1 MKKKS
6 LLIATIILMSIGFA
20 AISTTLIINGS
31 TTISENNDD
40 FDVIFTAASRD
51 GEDVYN
57 SVVDSTK
64 KTLTFETKELK
75 SLNQVNLFGY
85 KITNN
90 SSNYDAEVRVV
101 CGPKTNTTTKYT
113 TIENDLDGKTNVIK
127 AKESMTGTFIIKLI
141 KTATENVTEEYTCT
155 LQVNAVERNSLGT
168 DNNST
173 ITKTGTNIGDQ
184 ICLNTE
190 CFYIINNTG
199 DNYTM
204 LAKYN
209 LYVGGRYDGDLEE
222 YVPYGNEQTGLQDAS
237 MTGHN
242 GVVAYSENGN
252 SYGTSSAKDNYIT
265 GYIGKL
271 ENLKYNGVDFNHDT
285 VRLIT
290 KDELT
295 SLGCS
300 VDDATCTGSKYSW
313 VYSTSYWTMTPF
325 ENGSETVYT
334 VSSDGELSAEIPTT
348 NFMRFGIRPVVVI
361 PKSIVK

>member
-1 MKKKS
+1 
-6 LLIATIILMSIGFA
+6 
-20 AISTTLIINGS
+20 
-31 TTISENNDD
+31 
-40 FDVIFTAASRD
+40 
-51 GEDVYN
+51 
-57 SVVDSTK
+57 
-64 KTLTFETKELK
+64 
-75 SLNQVNLFGY
+75 
-85 KITNN
+85 
-90 SSNYDAEVRVV
+90 
-101 CGPKTNTTTKYT
+101 
-113 TIENDLDGKTNVIK
+113 
-127 AKESMTGTFIIKLI
+127 MTGTFVIKLI

-184 ICLNTE
+184 ICLDTE

-222 YVPYGNEQTGLQDAS
+222 YVPYGNEQTRLQDAS
-237 MTGHN
+237 MTRH
-242 GVVAYSENGN
+242 
-252 SYGTSSAKDNYIT
+252 
-265 GYIGKL
+265 
-271 ENLKYNGVDFNHDT
+271 NGVDFNHDT

-300 VDDATCTGSKYSW
+300 VENATCTGSKYSW
-313 VYSTSYWTMTPF
+313 VYSTSYWTMAPF

>member
-75 SLNQVNLFGY
+75 TLNQVNLFGY

-90 SSNYDAEVRVV
+90 SSNYDAEVKVV
-101 CGPKTNTTTKYT
+101 CGPKANTTTKYT

-127 AKESMTGTFIIKLI
+127 AKESMTGTFVIKLI

-290 KDELT
+290 KDELA

-334 VSSDGELSAEIPTT
+334 VSSDGELSAEIPAT

>member
-6 LLIATIILMSIGFA
+6 LMMATIILMSIGFA

-75 SLNQVNLFGY
+75 FLNQVNLFGY

-90 SSNYDAEVRVV
+90 SSNYDAKVRVV
-101 CGPKTNTTTKYT
+101 CGPKANTTTNYT
-113 TIENDLDGKTNVIK
+113 TIENNLDGKTNVIK
-127 AKESMTGTFIIKLI
+127 AKEFMTGTFIIKLI

-184 ICLNTE
+184 ICLDTE

-252 SYGTSSAKDNYIT
+252 SYGNSSAKENYINR
-265 GYIGKL
+265 YISKL
-271 ENLKYNGVDFNHDT
+271 EALKFNGINFNYDN

-290 KDELT
+290 KDELI

-300 VDDATCTGSKYSW
+300 IDDYTCDASAYSW
-313 VYSTSYWTMTPF
+313 IYSSSYWTMTPV
-325 ENGSETVYT
+325 ENGPEAVYT
-334 VSSDGELSAEIPTT
+334 VSSSGEFSDEAPASKF
-348 NFMRFGIRPVVVI
+348 NAFGIRPVVVI

>member
-6 LLIATIILMSIGFA
+6 LLIAAIILMSVGFA
-20 AISTTLIINGS
+20 AISTTLVINGS
-31 TTISENNDD
+31 TKVSENGDD

-64 KTLTFETKELK
+64 KVLTFTTKELK
-75 SLNQVNLFGY
+75 VLDQVNLFGY

-90 SSNYDAEVRVV
+90 SSNYDAEVKVV
-101 CGPKTNTTTKYT
+101 CGPKANTTTKYT

-127 AKESMTGTFIIKLI
+127 AKESMTGTFVIKLI
-141 KTATENVTEEYTCT
+141 KTATENATEEYTCT
-155 LQVNAVERNSLGT
+155 LQVNAVERDSLGT
-168 DNNST
+168 DNNSS

-184 ICLNTE
+184 ICLDSE
-190 CFYIINNTG
+190 CFYIISNSG

-237 MTGHN
+237 MTGYN
-242 GVVAYSENGN
+242 GVVAYSEQGNNYGN
-252 SYGTSSAKDNYIT
+252 SYANESYIAE
-265 GYIGKL
+265 YIGKL
-271 ENLKYNGVDFNHDT
+271 EDLKYNGVNFNHDT

-290 KDELT
+290 KDELV

-300 VDDATCTGSKYSW
+300 VDDATCDGSKYSW

-334 VSSDGELSAEIPTT
+334 VSSDGEFSAETPTS
-348 NFMRFGIRPVVVI
+348 NFMRYGIRPVVVI

>member
-1 MKKKS
+1 MKNYEEKS

-75 SLNQVNLFGY
+75 ALNQVNLFGY

-90 SSNYDAEVRVV
+90 SSNYDAEVKVV
-101 CGPKTNTTTKYT
+101 CGPKANTTTKYT
-113 TIENDLDGKTNVIK
+113 TIKNDLDGKTNVIK
-127 AKESMTGTFIIKLI
+127 AKESMTGTFVIKLI
-141 KTATENVTEEYTCT
+141 KTATENVTEEYTCI

-173 ITKTGTNIGDQ
+173 ITKTGTNIGNQ
-184 ICLNTE
+184 ICLDTE

-209 LYVGGRYDGDLEE
+209 LYVGGHYDGDLEE

-242 GVVAYSENGN
+242 GV
-252 SYGTSSAKDNYIT
+252 
-265 GYIGKL
+265 
-271 ENLKYNGVDFNHDT
+271 DFNHDT

-300 VDDATCTGSKYSW
+300 VENATCTGSKYSW

-334 VSSDGELSAEIPTT
+334 VNSDGELSAEIPAT